1 MCRNDLNIDVGGEDT
16 AGGQESNRLR
26 FAHSLAIAIQS
37 LYCAD
42 VTESLAL
49 IALVRRP
56 AAFCR
61 TMSLA
66 TRSRIW
72 RRRSTAYGY
81 RLLQT
86 QIRDRDHGDRVA
98 VSKLPAEG
106 DGIRRLMIIHRT
118 AAAALNN
125 LYAPS
130 GLTSD
135 SS

>member
-1 MCRNDLNIDVGGEDT
+1 LDHNVQDDLNIDVGGEDT
-16 AGGQESNRLR
+16 SGGQESNRLR
-26 FAHSLAIAIQS
+26 FVHSLGIAVQS

-42 VTESLAL
+42 VTESLAY
-49 IALVRRP
+49 IALVRRV
-56 AAFCR
+56 AAFYR
-61 TMSLA
+61 TTPLA
-66 TRSRIW
+66 ACSRIC

-106 DGIRRLMIIHRT
+106 NGTRRLMIIHRP

-125 LYAPS
+125 LYAPWV
-130 GLTSD
+130 
-135 SS
+135 

>member
-1 MCRNDLNIDVGGEDT
+1 MNGTAKTAERRIERRCADWIIMCRNDLNIDVGGEDT

-61 TMSLA
+61 TMSLRLA
-66 TRSRIW
+66 PESGAVVQRPTDIDCSRPKSAIGIMAIA
-72 RRRSTAYGY
+72 SPSANY
-81 RLLQT
+81 Q
-86 QIRDRDHGDRVA
+86 QKEMV
-98 VSKLPAEG
+98 PEG
-106 DGIRRLMIIHRT
+106 
-118 AAAALNN
+118 
-125 LYAPS
+125 S
-130 GLTSD
+130 
-135 SS
+135 